1 MYVRNFLLGCVLCVG
16 SVGAASA
23 MDADGQ
29 DFGALQHSLDGS
41 ISNHDG
47 AGSNN
52 ASGGDAL
59 GISRE
64 NTSPSSSSS
73 SSSSDNCPSA
83 NPVTHP
89 RNRRANLGWQSLLPG
104 SIQ

>member
-1 MYVRNFLLGCVLCVG
+1 MSVRKFLFGCVLCVG

-29 DFGALQHSLDGS
+29 DLGALQHSLDSS
-41 ISNHDG
+41 INTHDG
-47 AGSNN
+47 AGNN

-64 NTSPSSSSS
+64 NTTPSNSPS
-73 SSSSDNCPSA
+73 SSSSDNCPNA
-83 NPVTHP
+83 NQATPP

>member
-1 MYVRNFLLGCVLCVG
+1 MIGCVLWVG

-29 DFGALQHSLDGS
+29 DLGSLQHAFDGS
-41 ISNHDG
+41 SGSRDSSGGG
-47 AGSNN
+47 AS
-52 ASGGDAL
+52 SGGDAL

-64 NTSPSSSSS
+64 NTSPSGPAA
-73 SSSSDNCPSA
+73 SSSSDNCPGT
-83 NPVTHP
+83 NPVTP
-89 RNRRANLGWQSLLPG
+89 QRNRHPNLGWQSLLPG